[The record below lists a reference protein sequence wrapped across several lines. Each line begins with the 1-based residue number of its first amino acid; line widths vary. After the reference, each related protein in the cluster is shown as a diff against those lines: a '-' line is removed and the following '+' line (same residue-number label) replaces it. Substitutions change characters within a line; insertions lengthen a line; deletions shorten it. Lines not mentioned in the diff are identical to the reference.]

1 VTQGLIPVHDRD
13 FDQVI
18 ASADVPVL
26 VEFWKPGCGHCRALT
41 VELELVQEQLGAA
54 ILVVTMNVEENHQI
68 PAELEITSLPA
79 LALYQRG
86 EFNRFIGGV
95 GRTEEILKQLQ
106 ISIQGSSRSSTTPG

>member
-1 VTQGLIPVHDRD
+1 VTQGLVPVHDRD

-18 ASADVPVL
+18 ASAAVPVL

-41 VELELVQEQLGAA
+41 VELELLQAQLGAG
-54 ILVVTMNVEENHQI
+54 ILVVTMNVDENHQI
-68 PAELEITSLPA
+68 PAELELTSLPA

-95 GRTEEILKQLQ
+95 GKKEEILKQLPV
-106 ISIQGSSRSSTTPG
+106 SIE